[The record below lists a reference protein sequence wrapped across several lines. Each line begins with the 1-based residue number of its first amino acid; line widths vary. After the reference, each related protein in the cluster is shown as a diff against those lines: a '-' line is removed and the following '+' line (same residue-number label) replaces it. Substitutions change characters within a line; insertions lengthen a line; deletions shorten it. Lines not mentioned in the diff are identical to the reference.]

1 LGYTATWALYGA
13 LCVQTY
19 IYHVSFP
26 RDRAISKI
34 MILGLFALETL
45 QTVLLTVDMSS
56 VFAAHYGDIANLRET
71 HTLWLSVPVLTGL
84 IECTVQLFYSYRVSV
99 LSGSKVLGCAI
110 ASIAVS
116 SFVAAILDGVL
127 QLKHGLYSHTAREL
141 SLAPC
146 VWLAGSALCDV
157 IIAAMQTYY
166 LVKMDVAFKATR
178 NRIARLVRL
187 TIETGILTATAATI
201 VLVFLAVNEETYNT
215 GPAFYLSKLYTNA
228 LLMIFNSR
236 ARIEQSQAVLG
247 TGAGIFFAH
256 RDSNV
261 GVSTSFSAPERHS
274 TQAIRPTPPAK
285 DSETALQASVSR
297 LACVTRDPRY

>member
-1 LGYTATWALYGA
+1 MFAVHSSSVHCDLGIIRCSMCSDLY
-13 LCVQTY
+13 LPR
-19 IYHVSFP
+19 FFPERP
-26 RDRAISKI
+26 RD
-34 MILGLFALETL
+34 L
-45 QTVLLTVDMSS
+45 QDHDPRPLRIGNTTNGTPHGRHVQRLRG
-56 VFAAHYGDIANLRET
+56 HYGDIVNLRET

-84 IECTVQLFYSYRVSV
+84 IECIVQLFYSYRVSV
-99 LSGSKVLGCAI
+99 LSGSKVVGCAI

-166 LVKMDVAFKATR
+166 VPCQNGCAFKATR

-187 TIETGILTATAATI
+187 TIETGILTATAATL

-236 ARIEQSQAVLG
+236 ARV
-247 TGAGIFFAH
+247 
-256 RDSNV
+256 
-261 GVSTSFSAPERHS
+261 
-274 TQAIRPTPPAK
+274 
-285 DSETALQASVSR
+285 
-297 LACVTRDPRY
+297 